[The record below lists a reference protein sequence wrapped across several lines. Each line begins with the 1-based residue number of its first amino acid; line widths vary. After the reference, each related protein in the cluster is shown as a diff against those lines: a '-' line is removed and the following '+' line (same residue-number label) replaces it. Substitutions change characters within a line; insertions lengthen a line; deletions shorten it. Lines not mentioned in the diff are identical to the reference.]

1 MQITAN
7 TTPHLAELFVP
18 TDKHGRRRCVVVIKA
33 TFTVRPEDGRAVP
46 AEEQA
51 PFVYADQ
58 HHGDPGTTS
67 IRYECDFVPVKP
79 RAEVLVNAS
88 AVAPE
93 GRAVRQLEVGFAGP
107 GIAKRAVVT
116 GDRVWVEGANGIQPS
131 SPQPFTTVPLVYE
144 RAFGGSDHSHERTF
158 MNGTELRNPVGV
170 GFHLNGARETI
181 LGLPLPNV
189 ERPEARQTSWSDK
202 PEPVGFAGL
211 GRGWRPR
218 IGFAG
223 TYDQHWLDDVF
234 PFLPEDFDDRYFQ
247 AAPADQQLEALSPG
261 ARFGCL
267 NMSEGG
273 RFVAELPELAVP
285 VRFHFDDRTESATAR
300 PTRSSSSPT
309 GPASSCSHAPA
320 SRSAASSRPCARSRS
335 AGPSAPSRPTSRCT
349 TASPSC
355 LRPSG
360 GGTEAWP
367 TSSSRPAAAFPSLR
381 SLPPR
386 FCPPGQAATAQTR
399 DNRGSVL

>member
-7 TTPHLAELFVP
+7 TTPYLAELFVP

-93 GRAVRQLEVGFAGP
+93 GRAVRQLEVGFGGP

-131 SPQPFTTVPLVYE
+131 SPQPFTTMPLVYE

-158 MNGTELRNPVGV
+158 MNGTELRNLVGV

-181 LGLPLPNV
+181 LGMPLPNV
-189 ERPEARQTSWSDK
+189 ERPEARQT
-202 PEPVGFAGL
+202 PGP
-211 GRGWRPR
+211 
-218 IGFAG
+218 
-223 TYDQHWLDDVF
+223 T
-234 PFLPEDFDDRYFQ
+234 
-247 AAPADQQLEALSPG
+247 SP
-261 ARFGCL
+261 
-267 NMSEGG
+267 
-273 RFVAELPELAVP
+273 
-285 VRFHFDDRTESATAR
+285 
-300 PTRSSSSPT
+300 
-309 GPASSCSHAPA
+309 
-320 SRSAASSRPCARSRS
+320 SRSASPASAAAGGRASASPAPTTSTGSTTSSPSSRRTSTTAT
-335 AGPSAPSRPTSRCT
+335 SRPPR
-349 TASPSC
+349 
-355 LRPSG
+355 
-360 GGTEAWP
+360 P
-367 TSSSRPAAAFPSLR
+367 TSSSTPSRPAPASAAS
-381 SLPPR
+381 
-386 FCPPGQAATAQTR
+386 T
-399 DNRGSVL
+399 